1 MHAQQYIIAALMA
14 FGAAVTEARALEPRQ
29 IGDLA
34 CNVARLQIVSAL
46 SATKKNVGQI
56 QDATTK
62 TAAQAGVKQAQDAI
76 GVIGKAIISGDK
88 APASARDEVAAG
100 LAATGTALQAGS
112 QDDKAITDAT
122 SNLAK
127 AAKAGQDVIAKCK

>member
-34 CNVARLQIVSAL
+34 CNVARLQIVNAL
-46 SATKKNVGQI
+46 NATKKNVGDI
-56 QDATTK
+56 QDATVK

-76 GVIGKAIISGDK
+76 GVIGKSLLAGEK
-88 APASARDEVAAG
+88 APATARDDVAAG
-100 LAATGTALQAGS
+100 LTATGTALQGGS
-112 QDDKAITDAT
+112 KDDQAVTDAT

-127 AAKAGQDVIAKCK
+127 ATKAGEDVVAKCK